1 MSNPPV
7 QPPTG
12 SEPGGEPAPGDGRN
26 TPQYGQQTPP
36 AYGQQAPQYGQQTPP
51 AYGQQTPPAYGQQAP
66 QYGQQTPPAYGQQT
80 PPAYGQQAPQ
90 YGQQTPPAYGQQT
103 PPAYG
108 QQTPPV
114 YGQQAPQY
122 GQYGQQAPQYGQY
135 GQQAPQYGQ
144 SPYAQ
149 YPSELPQA
157 AGPVPQLV
165 NTSFWLI
172 VAAGAVWVISML
184 LSLGTLDTPA
194 VRDLFEQQMATSGTQ
209 IDFDQLKG
217 FLIGTIVV
225 FAVIS
230 AGLYA
235 LVAFNVRKGKN
246 WARILGTVFAAL
258 SVLNIVPFSL
268 ATLAALLGIA
278 AIVLLYLPAS
288 APYFQKRQSFAN
300 PYGQPGAP
308 FGK

>member
-7 QPPTG
+7 QPSPPNG
-12 SEPGGEPAPGDGRN
+12 SEPGEESTPAYGQNAPQ

-36 AYGQQAPQYGQQTPP
+36 AYGQNAPQTPQYGQQTPP
-51 AYGQQTPPAYGQQAP
+51 AYGQNAPQTP
-66 QYGQQTPPAYGQQT
+66 QYGQQTPPAYGQNAPQT
-80 PPAYGQQAPQ
+80 PQ
-90 YGQQTPPAYGQQT
+90 YGQQTPPAYGQNAPQTPQYGQQT

-108 QQTPPV
+108 QNAPQT
-114 YGQQAPQY
+114 PQY
-122 GQYGQQAPQYGQY
+122 GQQSFPAYGQN
-135 GQQAPQYGQ
+135 APQYGQ

-149 YPSELPQA
+149 YPSEQPQA

-172 VAAGAVWVISML
+172 IAAGAVWVISVL
-184 LSLGTLDTPA
+184 LSLGTLDSPA
-194 VRDLFEQQMATSGTQ
+194 VRDLFEQQMATSGTKV
-209 IDFDQLKG
+209 DFESLKG
-217 FLIGTIVV
+217 VLIGTIVV
-225 FAVIS
+225 IAVIT

-258 SVLNIVPFSL
+258 SILNLFPFSL

-278 AIVLLYLPAS
+278 AIVLLYLPAAS
-288 APYFQKRQSFAN
+288 PYFQKRQPFAN
-300 PYGQPGAP
+300 PYGRPGAP

>member
-7 QPPTG
+7 QPSPPNG
-12 SEPGGEPAPGDGRN
+12 SEPGGES
-26 TPQYGQQTPP
+26 TPEYGQQTPP
-36 AYGQQAPQYGQQTPP
+36 AYGQNAPQAPQYGQQTPP
-51 AYGQQTPPAYGQQAP
+51 AYGQNAPQTP
-66 QYGQQTPPAYGQQT
+66 QYGQQTPPAYGQNAPQT
-80 PPAYGQQAPQ
+80 PQ
-90 YGQQTPPAYGQQT
+90 YGQQTPPAYGQNAPQT

-108 QQTPPV
+108 QNV
-114 YGQQAPQY
+114 
-122 GQYGQQAPQYGQY
+122 
-135 GQQAPQYGQ
+135 PQYGQ

-149 YPSELPQA
+149 YPSEQPQA
-157 AGPVPQLV
+157 HGPVPQLV

-172 VAAGAVWVISML
+172 IAAGALWVVSML
-184 LSLGTLDTPA
+184 VSLGTLDTPA
-194 VRDLFEQQMATSGTQ
+194 VRDMFEQQMATSGTRV
-209 IDFDQLKG
+209 DFESIKG
-217 FLIGTIVV
+217 VLVGTIVV

-258 SVLNIVPFSL
+258 SIFNIVPLSL
-268 ATLAALLGIA
+268 ATLAALVGIA
-278 AIVLLYLPAS
+278 AIVLLYLPAAS
-288 APYFQKRQSFAN
+288 PYFQKRQSFAN

>member
-7 QPPTG
+7 QPSPPNG
-12 SEPGGEPAPGDGRN
+12 SEPGGESTPEQGQNAPQ

-36 AYGQQAPQYGQQTPP
+36 AYGQNAPQTPQYGQQTPP
-51 AYGQQTPPAYGQQAP
+51 AYGQNAPQTP
-66 QYGQQTPPAYGQQT
+66 QYGQQTPPAYGQN
-80 PPAYGQQAPQ
+80 
-90 YGQQTPPAYGQQT
+90 
-103 PPAYG
+103 
-108 QQTPPV
+108 
-114 YGQQAPQY
+114 
-122 GQYGQQAPQYGQY
+122 
-135 GQQAPQYGQ
+135 APQYGQ
-144 SPYAQ
+144 SPYAA
-149 YPSELPQA
+149 YPSEQPQA
-157 AGPVPQLV
+157 PAGVPQLV

-184 LSLGTLDTPA
+184 VSLGTLDSPA
-194 VRDLFEQQMATSGTQ
+194 VRDLFEQQMATSGTKV
-209 IDFDQLKG
+209 DFDSIKG

-235 LVAFNVRKGKN
+235 LVAINVRKGKN

-258 SVLNIVPFSL
+258 SVFNIFPLSL

-278 AIVLLYLPAS
+278 AIVLLYLPAAS
-288 APYFQKRQSFAN
+288 PYFQKRRPFAN

>member
-12 SEPGGEPAPGDGRN
+12 SEPGGEPTPGDGQN
-26 TPQYGQQTPP
+26 TPQPP
-36 AYGQQAPQYGQQTPP
+36 AYGQQAPQYGQN
-51 AYGQQTPPAYGQQAP
+51 AP
-66 QYGQQTPPAYGQQT
+66 QYGQQTPQYGQN
-80 PPAYGQQAPQ
+80 APQ
-90 YGQQTPPAYGQQT
+90 YGQQTPQYGQTAPQYGQNAPQYGQQT
-103 PPAYG
+103 PQYGQTAPQYGQNAPQYG
-108 QQTPPV
+108 QQTP
-114 YGQQAPQY
+114 QY
-122 GQYGQQAPQYGQY
+122 GQA
-135 GQQAPQYGQ
+135 APQYGQ

-209 IDFDQLKG
+209 VDFDSLKG
-217 FLIGTIVV
+217 FLVGTIVV

-258 SVLNIVPFSL
+258 SLLNIVPFSL

-278 AIVLLYLPAS
+278 AIVLLYLPAT

-300 PYGQPGAP
+300 PYGQPGTP